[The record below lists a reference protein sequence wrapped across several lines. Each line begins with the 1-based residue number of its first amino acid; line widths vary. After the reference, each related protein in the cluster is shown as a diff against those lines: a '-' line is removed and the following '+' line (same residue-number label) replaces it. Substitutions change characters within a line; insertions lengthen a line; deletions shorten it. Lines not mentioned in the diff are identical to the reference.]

1 MPPESTSLK
10 TSTKVSEWLSR
21 LRVGRETV
29 LEATTESDS

>member
-21 LRVGRETV
+21 LRVGLETV